1 MLQKTLAVSIAL
13 AAAIPAYADTLVV
26 YSSRAEHLLKP
37 IVAKYE
43 QQTGTKIQLV
53 QDSAGPLMEKMRAE
67 GRNSPADV
75 FITVD
80 GGNLWQAS
88 QMGLL
93 RPINSNTLKTNIPA
107 HLRDPKNDGTA
118 YRYARAPF
126 FTIPIKSNR
135 PTFPAM
141 QTWLTPNGK
150 AACACAL
157 PTMYTT
163 NRWWAP

>member
-43 QQTGTKIQLV
+43 QQTGTKVQLV

-107 HLRDPKNDGTA
+107 HLRDPN
-118 YRYARAPF
+118 
-126 FTIPIKSNR
+126 NE
-135 PTFPAM
+135 
-141 QTWLTPNGK
+141 W
-150 AACACAL
+150 
-157 PTMYTT
+157 
-163 NRWWAP
+163 